1 MEAHHQPHLDYPRP
15 HVTMPEKAC
24 ADNVADVGIV
34 GTACA
39 PTPLVAKLLAEGA
52 KVLSLASV
60 AKEPAYVIQVR
71 MTVTTSIMTLHPPKQ
86 SPATE
91 LAPTLPRMPMPMENP
106 YLRTP

>member
-15 HVTMPEKAC
+15 HVTMPEEAC

-60 AKEPAYVIQVR
+60 AKEPDYVIQLR
-71 MTVTTSIMTLHPPKQ
+71 MTVEI
-86 SPATE
+86 SPGQ
-91 LAPTLPRMPMPMENP
+91 AP
-106 YLRTP
+106 